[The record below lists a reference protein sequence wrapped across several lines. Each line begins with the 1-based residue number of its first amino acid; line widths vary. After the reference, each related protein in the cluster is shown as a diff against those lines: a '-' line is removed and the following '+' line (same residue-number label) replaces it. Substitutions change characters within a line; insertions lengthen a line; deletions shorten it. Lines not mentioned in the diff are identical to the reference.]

1 MNINTTIN
9 DDNKTFDV
17 SPNET
22 LLHVL
27 RRNGYFGVKHGCE
40 NGECGAC
47 AVLLD
52 GRPVA
57 SCVMLAAQVD
67 GKSIFTVEGLGQVE
81 DQGWKK
87 TQGLHLLQQAFVETG
102 ALQCGYCTPAM
113 ILAAASLLEQ
123 NPHPTQEEVRDA
135 LGGVLCRCTGY
146 LKPVQ
151 AVIKASEAAA
161 RGGSDAGFLVPV
173 DLLRPPQSRLPFEGF
188 QDYPETPAGKG
199 ALPTVLPKMVVAPA
213 VPETSVVG
221 KPEKKVDA
229 VKLVQGKP
237 AYTDDIEMRG
247 MLYAKV
253 LWSPVAHARIKRIDV
268 SRAREMPGVHAVLT
282 YTDIPRVIYST
293 AGQSDP
299 IPGPLDSFS
308 LDDKVRF
315 VGDRVA
321 FIAAESEEIAERAL
335 ELIDVEYEELPAVLD
350 PRDAMAPGA
359 TRIHDER
366 EYVNFGDSDPSKN
379 LAARIEIEIGDVE
392 AGFRQADRVFE
403 DEYIVP
409 KVQQVSIEPHVV
421 VTFWDEDDRL
431 VIRTSTQVPFHARRI
446 LAPVLGLPPKRIRV
460 IKPRIGGGFGGKQEV
475 LIEDVAAHLTIA
487 TGRPVRF
494 EYTREEE
501 FVASRSRHPM
511 RVNMKTGVM
520 NDGKLVANEMYA
532 LSDTGAY
539 GCHALTVTGNTGQKC
554 MGLYNAP
561 NIRFHAHVVYT
572 NTPPSGAFRGYGVPQ
587 GFFPLEVHMEK
598 VARALRIDPLEFRL
612 KNAVKAGD
620 ELPTSKAWSEGREPH
635 PEIIETCGLAECV
648 AQGARAIGW
657 RVNGEK
663 KEDESEWRRVPGKPH
678 LRRGQGVACV
688 MQGTAIPYLD
698 MGGASIKIND
708 DGSFNLLVGA
718 TDLGTGSDTVLA
730 QLAAE
735 ILGCPVDDILVY
747 SSDTDFTPFDKG
759 AYASSTTYISGG
771 AVVKAAQQVAGQ
783 IKDVAVKMLA
793 QGGGQSADDERKMA
807 EGGIW
812 TDEGGKTVG
821 DHSLASL
828 AQGRGGGV
836 PHPLLRPEDLILR
849 DAKAIAPDG
858 RSVTLAEVA
867 LESLHHRDQFQIMAV
882 ASYVSPKSPPPFA
895 AQYAQVLVDTET
907 GQITVEKLAMAV
919 DSGVIVNPVTASGQ
933 IEGGMTQ
940 ALGYAVCEEMLYDD
954 RGDSLLRRLGDYKI
968 FAADEMPELQTIF
981 VETFEPSHPFGLKA
995 VAEIPLDGVAPAVAN
1010 AVHDATGVWMNEIPM
1025 TPERVWHALHEQSN
1039 SS

>member
-1 MNINTTIN
+1 MRISLTVN
-9 DDNKTFDV
+9 DEIKTWDIA
-17 SPNET
+17 PNET
-22 LLHVL
+22 LLDAL
-27 RRNGYFGVKHGCE
+27 RRDGYFGVKHGCE

-47 AVLLD
+47 TVLID
-52 GRPVA
+52 NKPVA
-57 SCVMLAAQVD
+57 SCVMLAAQAE
-67 GKSIFTVEGLGQVE
+67 GKRITTIESLGQVE
-81 DQGWKK
+81 EQGWKR
-87 TQGLHLLQQAFVETG
+87 TGGLHPLQQAFVETG

-113 ILAAASLLEQ
+113 ILAAKTLLDQTLTPTEEQ
-123 NPHPTQEEVRDA
+123 VRDA
-135 LGGVLCRCTGY
+135 LSGVLCRCTGY
-146 LKPVQ
+146 VKPVQ
-151 AVIKASEAAA
+151 AVLRAAEII
-161 RGGSDAGFLVPV
+161 RGNGKLGDLAIGQSGIPV
-173 DLLRPPQSRLPFEGF
+173 TLPT
-188 QDYPETPAGKG
+188 DYPTTQPPIY
-199 ALPTVLPKMVVAPA
+199 PTTESPNHLLTQSPTLVIAPSI
-213 VPETSVVG
+213 PETRVVG

-237 AYTDDIEMRG
+237 AFTDDIELRG

-253 LWSPVAHARIKRIDV
+253 LHSPVAHARIKKIDV
-268 SRAREMPGVHAVLT
+268 SKARALEGVHAVLT
-282 YTDIPRVIYST
+282 YKDIPRVVYST

-299 IPGPLDSFS
+299 IPGPLDTFS
-308 LDDKVRF
+308 LDNKVRF

-321 FIAAESEEIAERAL
+321 FVAAESEEIAQRAL
-335 ELIDVEYEELPAVLD
+335 ELIEVEYEELPAILD
-350 PRDAMAPGA
+350 SRDAMKPGA
-359 TRIHDER
+359 PRIHDEP
-366 EYVNFGDSDPSKN
+366 EYVNFADSDPSKN
-379 LAARIEIEIGDVE
+379 IAAKIEIEIGNIE
-392 AGFRQADRVFE
+392 EGFKQADQIFE

-421 VTFWDEDDRL
+421 VTYWDEDDRL

-487 TGRPVRF
+487 TRRPVRF

-501 FVASRSRHPM
+501 FIAARSRHPM
-511 RVNMKTGVM
+511 RVRMKTGVK
-520 NDGKLVANEMYA
+520 NDGTIVANEMYA

-539 GCHALTVTGNTGQKC
+539 GCHALTVTGNTGQKS

-561 NIRFHAHVVYT
+561 NIKFHAHVVYT
-572 NTPPSGAFRGYGVPQ
+572 NTPPAGAFRGYGVPQ

-598 VARALRIDPLEFRL
+598 IARALNLDPLEFRL

-648 AQGARAIGW
+648 EQGAKAIQWAVDSGQ
-657 RVNGEK
+657 RTAR
-663 KEDESEWRRVPGKPH
+663 DAPRHTRHAIRDYHIVPDKPH

-735 ILGCPVDDILVY
+735 ILGCPVDDIIVY

-771 AVVKAAQQVAGQ
+771 AVVRAAEQVAEQ
-783 IKDVAVKMLA
+783 IKQVAVKMFNEA
-793 QGGGQSADDERKMA
+793 NVPNEPNKPNMPNG
-807 EGGIW
+807 
-812 TDEGGKTVG
+812 T
-821 DHSLASL
+821 HHASRITP
-828 AQGRGGGV
+828 Q
-836 PHPLLRPEDLILR
+836 ELILR
-849 DAKAIAPDG
+849 DRKVFAPDG
-858 RSVTLAEVA
+858 RFVTLADVA
-867 LESLHHRDQFQIMAV
+867 LESLHHKDQFQIMAV

-895 AQYAQVLVDTET
+895 AQFAQVLVDTET
-907 GQITVEKLAMAV
+907 GQITVEKLVMAV

-940 ALGYAVCEEMLYDD
+940 ALGYAVCEEMLYDA
-954 RGDSLLRRLGDYKI
+954 RGDSVIRQLGDYKI

-981 VETFEPSHPFGLKA
+981 VETYEPSHPFGLKA
-995 VAEIPLDGVAPAVAN
+995 VAEIPMDGVAPAVAN
-1010 AVHDATGVWMNEIPM
+1010 AVYDAVGVWMNEIPM
-1025 TPERVWHALHEQSN
+1025 TPERVWKQLRQLMQN
-1039 SS
+1039 R